1 LVQFTPYRSRKS
13 VEIEQERSRKVAG
26 TMQTSHNDGLVLKLT
41 LALILFALAIAITEL
56 TGRALTGTPD
66 ADSTQSTTVSLDT

>member
-1 LVQFTPYRSRKS
+1 
-13 VEIEQERSRKVAG
+13 
-26 TMQTSHNDGLVLKLT
+26 MQTSHNDGLVLKLT

-66 ADSTQSTTVSLDT
+66 ADSHAVDYRLPRYLTRSRIGKTNGLFSPSAK